1 MNTFYSIIKIS
12 PNNVAGDNVA
22 IGIALFDGEK
32 IRHYFSERKRKI
44 ASKLLEGNSL
54 DLSFVVKQ
62 FIYRFDEINKEKEDL
77 VLFSKYKKFN
87 DSAYFDYLNKYSQ
100 GLVQFSQPFM
110 VNDKI
115 DDFKFGKIIEL
126 VFNESFNETI
136 SLTEDK
142 PDLKIEKI
150 NRELIVPVQEKVH
163 TNYRFTKSN
172 LPSIYFPFEMEC
184 IGLNGSLIGAKY
196 LSFEKTKQ
204 TLDLN
209 LGHYFTIIST
219 LSNMYNKRLKD
230 NEFFLISD
238 EPTDIKSQEHQVWES
253 VNSNELIKIIPSE
266 KAGDVANRILEK
278 EAHKFLD

>member
-12 PNNVAGDNVA
+12 PNNVAGDNIA

-44 ASKLLEGNSL
+44 ASKLLEGNSF
-54 DLSFVVKQ
+54 DLSFVIKQ

-77 VLFSKYKKFN
+77 VLFSKYNKFN
-87 DSAYFDYLNKYSQ
+87 DSGYFEYLNKYSH

-110 VNDKI
+110 VNDEI
-115 DDFKFGKIIEL
+115 DDFKFSKIVDL
-126 VFNESFNETI
+126 VFNEPLYETL
-136 SLTEDK
+136 SLVEDK
-142 PDLKIEKI
+142 PSIE
-150 NRELIVPVQEKVH
+150 RARVYQELIVPVQEKVH

-184 IGLNGSLIGAKY
+184 IGLNGSLIGAKH
-196 LSFEKTKQ
+196 LPFDKTRQ
-204 TLDLN
+204 TLDVN

-219 LSNMYNKRLKD
+219 LSNIYNKRLKD

-253 VNSNELIKIIPSE
+253 VNSNELIKVIPSE

-278 EAHKFLD
+278 KAHKFLV